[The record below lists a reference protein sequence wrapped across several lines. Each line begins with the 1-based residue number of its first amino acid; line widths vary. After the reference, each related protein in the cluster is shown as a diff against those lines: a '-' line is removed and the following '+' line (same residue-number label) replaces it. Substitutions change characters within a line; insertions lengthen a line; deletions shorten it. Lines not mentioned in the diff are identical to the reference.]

1 MLTPNALPDE
11 AIARFRTDIANLAR
25 RPSFV
30 NDLADGLIGI
40 AISGGPDSVA
50 LLLLAEATF
59 PGRVVAATVDH
70 RLRAASGREARFVA
84 DLCRAMGVPHTTLVL
99 ENMARGNVSAA
110 AREARYDAL
119 DDWADA
125 NLVGWLLTA
134 HHADDQLET
143 MAMRLNRAS
152 GVAGLAGI
160 RSRRGRIVRPLLGW
174 RRAELV
180 GIVTAAGIVAVD
192 DPSNRDDRYDRAR
205 LRKALAGADWL
216 DPLAIV
222 RSAAALDEA
231 DRALDWTVLK
241 LRDERLVDGADDWT
255 YDASGL
261 PAELLRRALID
272 CLRVVDPASRPRGT
286 TIERLLNALQGNA
299 TGTLGR
305 VRCSAR
311 NGHWRFTLAA
321 PRRVKA
327 TSGRD

>member
-1 MLTPNALPDE
+1 VSTPNALPDD
-11 AIARFRTDIANLAR
+11 AISRFRDDFAR
-25 RPSFV
+25 V
-30 NDLADGLIGI
+30 VGGNADGLIGI

-50 LLLLAEATF
+50 MLLLAAAAF
-59 PGRVVAATVDH
+59 PSRVEAATVDH
-70 RLRAASGREARFVA
+70 QLRAASGREAAFVA
-84 DLCRAMGVPHTTLVL
+84 DLCLSIGVPHKILVL
-99 ENMARGNVSAA
+99 EDLARGNVSAS

-119 DDWADA
+119 DAWADSRNIA
-125 NLVGWLLTA
+125 WLLTA
-134 HHADDQLET
+134 HHADDQFET

-160 RSRRGRIVRPLLGW
+160 RARRGRIVRPLLGW
-174 RRAELV
+174 RHAELV
-180 GIVTAAGIVAVD
+180 ALVSLAGITPVD

-231 DRALDWTVLK
+231 DRALDWVILK
-241 LRDERLVDGADDWT
+241 LRKERLVDDAEAWT
-255 YDASGL
+255 YDATGL

-286 TIERLLNALQGNA
+286 TIERLLTALHGNA
-299 TGTLGR
+299 IGTIGR
-305 VRCSAR
+305 VRCAAR
-311 NGHWRFTLAA
+311 DGHWRFTLAP

-327 TSGRD
+327 NTTRD